1 MKNAPIS
8 SATNSKS
15 LAAPGLENKITTN
28 SLSSEEID
36 ALKKRTKEKIEFL
49 KNKYPNL
56 KVIST
61 W

>member
-8 SATNSKS
+8 STTNSKS
-15 LAAPGLENKITTN
+15 LAIPRLEKMPTTN
-28 SLSSEEID
+28 SLSNEEID
-36 ALKKRTKEKIEFL
+36 ALKKRTKEKIEIL
-49 KNKYPNL
+49 KKKYPNL